1 MNIAAAAPSRQSLR
15 AGGQR
20 AKVIAMRT
28 LLLSALLLTSPVAA
42 APFSFSAARIGDDVK
57 ALASDAFAGL
67 GPGEVGEAQT
77 LAFLAAR
84 FQAAGLEP
92 AGPQGSWLQPVPL
105 IRLDRAPGAAL
116 SVRVN
121 GTALPIRLGENAT
134 LALRLPGDM
143 AISAAP
149 MVFAGFGVVAGG
161 HDPYAGVD
169 VAGKVVLLLAGDPDG
184 EAGADLGFEGRRLTY
199 AGRVGIKMAAA
210 AKAGAVGA
218 IVLHEDFAASYPL
231 AQLVG
236 TERVPQMVPGATT
249 FGGAFRF
256 ASWIEGGLGQRLAT
270 ASPTRHAASA
280 SCAAASNVKPLPTSS
295 QGW

>member
-1 MNIAAAAPSRQSLR
+1 MNIAVAAPSRQSLR

-20 AKVIAMRT
+20 AKVVAMRT
-28 LLLSALLLTSPVAA
+28 LLLSALLLTAPVAA

-57 ALASDAFAGL
+57 TLASDAFAGR

-84 FQAAGLEP
+84 LQAAGLEP
-92 AGPQGSWLQPVPL
+92 AGPQGSWLHSVPL

-116 SVRVN
+116 SVQMN
-121 GTALPIRLGENAT
+121 GTALPIQLGENAT

-143 AISAAP
+143 AISTAP

-231 AQLVG
+231 A
-236 TERVPQMVPGATT
+236 
-249 FGGAFRF
+249 
-256 ASWIEGGLGQRLAT
+256 
-270 ASPTRHAASA
+270 
-280 SCAAASNVKPLPTSS
+280 
-295 QGW
+295 